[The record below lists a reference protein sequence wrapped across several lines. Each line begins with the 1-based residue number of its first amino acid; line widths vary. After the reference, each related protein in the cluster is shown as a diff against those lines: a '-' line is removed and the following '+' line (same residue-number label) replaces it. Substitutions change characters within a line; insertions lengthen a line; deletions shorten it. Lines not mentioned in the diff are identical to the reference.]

1 MQQQGGF
8 AAQSAPEPKQDT
20 VQQMQQMQQPAPQAH
35 AAAQRDPDVRF
46 CRNCGKQIQWR
57 AAVCVHCNTVLN
69 PVAYQRARKMVE
81 DRNAR
86 VTKAEL
92 IRSGFFPIY
101 GFSLARRYQKDRPQ
115 VAKPCRT
122 AARIG
127 AVLWG
132 IAIAAVCGI
141 VWYYT
146 AFV

>member
-1 MQQQGGF
+1 MNMQQQDGF
-8 AAQSAPEPKQDT
+8 ATQSAPEPQQDT
-20 VQQMQQMQQPAPQAH
+20 VQQTQQAAPQAH
-35 AAAQRDPDVRF
+35 TNAVRDPDVRF

-86 VTKAEL
+86 VTRAEL
-92 IRSGFFPIY
+92 IRSGVFPIY
-101 GFSLARRYQKDRPQ
+101 GFSLARRYQQDRPQ

-127 AVLWG
+127 AVLWC
-132 IAIAAVCGI
+132 IAIAAVCG
-141 VWYYT
+141 VAWYLT
-146 AFV
+146 SIA